1 MVGAY
6 RGRIAPT
13 PTGYLHVGHAR
24 TFWAAYQRARV
35 NGGCLVYRNEDLDP
49 ERCRTEYVQ
58 ASIED
63 LKWLGI
69 DWKEGPDQGGA
80 FAPYH
85 QSERMSLYQS
95 AINQLIDCGW
105 VYRCWC
111 TRKDLLNSLHAPH
124 PGEGDDEPIY
134 PGTCRRLAESSN
146 PAPDKP
152 YAWRFKVPEGGKLLF
167 DDGCRGLQQFKGGV
181 HFGDFVVWQKD
192 GRPSYQLAVVVDDA
206 AMRIT
211 EVVRGEDLL
220 KSAARQLLIYKAL
233 DLPVPSFFHCPLVK
247 DDHGVR
253 LAKRHDALSLR
264 SLKQKLGSP
273 TSLIDS
279 WQRFW

>member
-1 MVGAY
+1 MARNRLEGGA
-6 RGRIAPT
+6 RPGGGFCALPSKRKDESLSICHQPIGRLRM
-13 PTGYLHVGHAR
+13 GLSM
-24 TFWAAYQRARV
+24 
-35 NGGCLVYRNEDLDP
+35 LVYP
-49 ERCRTEYVQ
+49 
-58 ASIED
+58 
-63 LKWLGI
+63 
-69 DWKEGPDQGGA
+69 
-80 FAPYH
+80 
-85 QSERMSLYQS
+85 
-95 AINQLIDCGW
+95 
-105 VYRCWC
+105 
-111 TRKDLLNSLHAPH
+111 HAPH